1 MVAGILE
8 SKSPS
13 DDLYR
18 KILNS
23 VRCGTESTQDSR
35 SAHRT
40 SSFRHEKH
48 QYKQMPPVEEMKML
62 NRTLWGSVVARVVAQ
77 MIARLAD
84 EEKDKLVKQLT
95 DLD

>member
-1 MVAGILE
+1 
-8 SKSPS
+8 
-13 DDLYR
+13 
-18 KILNS
+18 
-23 VRCGTESTQDSR
+23 
-35 SAHRT
+35 
-40 SSFRHEKH
+40 
-48 QYKQMPPVEEMKML
+48 MPPVEEMKML